1 MLFKYLKHI
10 YIETLPITL
19 PICIIPTTILGMWIG
34 IMSPLNNNSPK
45 KDTSSLNHFI
55 DIIGFTGIG
64 VITGFTY
71 PISFPLFSTYII
83 YRHFNK

>member
-1 MLFKYLKHI
+1 MFKYLKHI

-19 PICIIPTTILGMWIG
+19 PICIFPTAILGMGIG
-34 IMSPLNNNSPK
+34 ITQK
-45 KDTSSLNHFI
+45 KDTSSPLNQFI